1 MKRQLA
7 KMLGAD
13 GVFAAELVG
22 FRPRKQ
28 QLALAQAIG
37 EAIEQQGTLIAEAG
51 TGTGKTFA
59 YLLPALLSG
68 KKVIISTGT
77 KTLQDQLFAKDLPK
91 ILELLGIKRK
101 VRLLKGRN
109 NYLCPSRYHK
119 ACLQPISKLPV
130 NRQLFKALP
139 AWIEHTKSG
148 EIAELAA
155 LIKDRSIVPYI
166 TSTKDN
172 CLCGE
177 DDFYGECFVTRARRR
192 ALRAD
197 VLVINHHLLFA
208 DMAIK
213 QQGFGELLPK
223 ADLIVLDESH
233 QVPDVAGRFFSETFS
248 SRMISDLVNDLTAEA
263 AEVDAAYAAI
273 STALEDFKH
282 ANRDVLLQLCRQP
295 QKGSQQDLF
304 AAAVTE
310 ELFDFWLYRQGL
322 LLAALEPL
330 VTQSSGL
337 QNVYLRLAV
346 LGDLLNEM
354 MNQADKNY
362 VYWYESYDKYFALH
376 KSPLEIAEPFSQF
389 RNGLDSAWVLTSAT
403 LTVNR
408 SFEHFQ
414 RQTGLDSA
422 QTMLLD
428 SPFDYQRQA
437 LLLLPQ
443 TLPEPNQPNFNQAMF
458 DYVLPIINQVKGGVF
473 FLFTTHRS
481 LQMAA
486 DFCADHCQRPLFV
499 QGQQGRNT
507 MLENFRQAGNG
518 LLLGAAS
525 FWEGVDVAGS
535 GLSCVIIDKL
545 PFAHPDDPVLKAKI
559 KHINS
564 NGGKAF
570 FDHQIPQAI
579 ISLKQGAGRLIRGE
593 DDRGLLVICDRRV
606 VSKGYGQQFL
616 KSLPDFKVTQDQ
628 NQALQFLQQG

>member
-139 AWIEHTKSG
+139 AWIEHTQSG

-233 QVPDVAGRFFSETFS
+233 QVPDVAGQFFSETFS

-337 QNVYLRLAV
+337 QNVYLRLAA

-486 DFCADHCQRPLFV
+486 DFFADHCQRPLFV

-564 NGGKAF
+564 NGGRAF

>member
-1 MKRQLA
+1 MKQQLA

-139 AWIEHTKSG
+139 AWIEHTQSG

-233 QVPDVAGRFFSETFS
+233 QVPDVAGQFFSETFS

-337 QNVYLRLAV
+337 QNVYLRLAA

-486 DFCADHCQRPLFV
+486 DFFAHHCQRPLFV

-564 NGGKAF
+564 NGGRAF

>member
-139 AWIEHTKSG
+139 AWIEHTQSG

-233 QVPDVAGRFFSETFS
+233 QVPDVAGQFFSETFS

-337 QNVYLRLAV
+337 QNVYLRLAA

-486 DFCADHCQRPLFV
+486 DFFAHHCQRPLFV

-564 NGGKAF
+564 NGGRAF

>member
-1 MKRQLA
+1 
-7 KMLGAD
+7 MLGAD
-13 GVFAAELVG
+13 GVFAAELAG

-37 EAIEQQGTLIAEAG
+37 EAIEQQATLIAEAG

-77 KTLQDQLFAKDLPK
+77 KNLQDQLFAKDLPK
-91 ILELLGIKRK
+91 ILELLGLKRK

-223 ADLIVLDESH
+223 AELIVLDESH

-248 SRMISDLVNDLTAEA
+248 SRMVSDLVNDLVTEA
-263 AEVDAAYAAI
+263 TQVDAAYATI
-273 STALEDFKH
+273 STVLEDFKH
-282 ANRDVLLQLCRQP
+282 ANRDVLLQLCESP

-304 AAAVTE
+304 AAAATE

-337 QNVYLRLAV
+337 QNVYLRLAA

-486 DFCADHCQRPLFV
+486 DFFAHHCQRPLFV